1 MSDQLREAAQA
12 ALEAVETVLN
22 DAYHRRFPECCG
34 RPQGYECCGDWNEAR
49 TPDDNRIMDLLSPV
63 QRQLSE
69 TLRAALAERKPE
81 PIAWVPVHPRI
92 GPLWAMTTDAPDP
105 ERLPSYPLMPLY
117 AHPPRREWVGLT
129 EEQKIAKRDPILF
142 GLIENVRKLYFIG
155 DWKDEECDLTM
166 EEVARILGHPT
177 SEINPD
183 PTVEP

>member
-129 EEQKIAKRDPILF
+129 EPELH
-142 GLIENVRKLYFIG
+142 
-155 DWKDEECDLTM
+155 EECDWPVCVWTYDDVLSL
-166 EEVARILGHPT
+166 ARQAEAALKRR
-177 SEINPD
+177 NA
-183 PTVEP
+183 